1 MNESLENTVEVRG
14 GGRVGLQGF
23 NLKLFEEITADLLI
37 SCKETN
43 KLMTYSELP
52 ALPDTHTR
60 ELISSSIKVNPIFK
74 EKIEVEVQLP
84 SEQGVPPPEWPFSAM
99 PLDAGVRLAKNNT
112 SRETGKLPGM
122 RAVKKEWQLRSLIQ
136 CVLAMLPSS
145 AFGIPDGS
153 EEKKIRIV
161 DFAG

>member
-1 MNESLENTVEVRG
+1 MKKSLENTVEVRG

-23 NLKLFEEITADLLI
+23 NLKLFEEITADLLV
-37 SCKETN
+37 SCKPC
-43 KLMTYSELP
+43 YSELP

-136 CVLAMLPSS
+136 CVLAMLPYS

>member
-1 MNESLENTVEVRG
+1 MMDESLAKHPKSNG

-23 NLKLFEEITADLLI
+23 KLKLFEEITADLLV
-37 SCKETN
+37 SCKP
-43 KLMTYSELP
+43 TYSKLP
-52 ALPDTHTR
+52 ALPDNQTR
-60 ELISSSIKVNPIFK
+60 ELLSSSIQANPIFK
-74 EKIEVEVQLP
+74 EKIEVEVHLP

-99 PLDAGVRLAKNNT
+99 PLDAGVRLTKNKT
-112 SRETGKLPGM
+112 SRKTGKLPGM
-122 RAVKKEWQLRSLIQ
+122 RAVKKEWQLKSLIQ

-145 AFGIPDGS
+145 AFGIPDGT